1 MVRQID
7 PAVQAKRAEE
17 TALVEQM
24 AAKVYNR
31 RLLAECGQICDDET
45 ALSRGKIYQPTVRL
59 TLEEAG
65 VIERQETPEPTGI
78 VDREGLKILLKGLR
92 DG

>member
-1 MVRQID
+1 MPKPID
-7 PAVQAKRAEE
+7 PAMQAKRAEE
-17 TALVEQM
+17 TRIVEQM

-65 VIERQETPEPTGI
+65 VIERQATPEPTGI
-78 VDREGLKILLKGLR
+78 VDRDGLKILLKEMR
-92 DG
+92 DA